1 MLAKLIYSDDFCLS
15 HLATVGKKT
24 GWLKEDFIVLP
35 ALLSIT
41 DTDKALGNKTK
52 TNVNAF

>member
-24 GWLKEDFIVLP
+24 AWLKEDFIVLP

-52 TNVNAF
+52 INVNAF